1 MPNSNCI
8 IIHSWPIVEIGLRTV
23 LQSLK
28 MEVQEVFAEC
38 PDCKKLAEWNDAV
51 VLIDIRHW
59 EFIRNHQKILRRRGI
74 SIIGIDFDPQQPFD
88 TTIFDEILL
97 STDNKSLL
105 FSKLY
110 KFSHPVNRIKPTN
123 QLSSREI
130 EVLKLI
136 ALGHSNRLISQKL
149 FISIHT
155 VITHRK
161 HITSKLG
168 IKSISGL
175 TLYAILNN
183 LADQP

>member
-1 MPNSNCI
+1 MLNSSCI
-8 IIHSWPIVEIGLRTV
+8 LIHSWPIVEIGLRGI

-28 MEVQEVFAEC
+28 FEVQEVFPEC
-38 PDCKKLAEWNDAV
+38 PDCKMFTEWRDAV
-51 VLIDIRHW
+51 ILIDTKHG
-59 EFIRNHQKILRRRGI
+59 EFIRKHQKFLRRRGI
-74 SIIGIDFDPQQPFD
+74 SIIGIDFNPQQPFD
-88 TTIFDEILL
+88 TTLFDEILL
-97 STDNKSLL
+97 STDSQGLL
-105 FSKLY
+105 FSKLH
-110 KFSHPVNRIKPTN
+110 KFSHPVNRVRPTN

-136 ALGHSNRLISQKL
+136 ALGQSNRLISEKL

-161 HITSKLG
+161 HITAKLG

-175 TLYAILNN
+175 TLYAVLNN